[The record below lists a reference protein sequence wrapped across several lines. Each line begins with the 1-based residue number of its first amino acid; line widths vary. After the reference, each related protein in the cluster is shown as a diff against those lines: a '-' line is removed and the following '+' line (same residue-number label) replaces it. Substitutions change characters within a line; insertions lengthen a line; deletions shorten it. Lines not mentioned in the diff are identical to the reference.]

1 MEYTPDLLVS
11 SEFLLGAVLLRH
23 VEKQR
28 VSAQNRLFALTEFP
42 RHRDW
47 GMHLPPEHPDV
58 VWQQGI
64 VTATLNRENEKI
76 DEIVARYVTSPL
88 QSWSS
93 QYKGLAPGKLMARLL
108 GEIGDPYLQLS
119 GYDSDGEEITE
130 PRVRT
135 FSQLKSYC
143 GFAVRDGKLAG
154 KVAGQQS
161 AYSSRAR
168 TRLWL
173 ITDQLIKQ
181 HDETFHPI
189 FLTGVEKYS
198 DEKYRGTTLKGTPWS
213 DAQFGVIGRKR
224 ARVLVS
230 VAFLRGLY
238 EKARELHDPAAHS
251 AAMLDKKLAE
261 LGVTPGE
268 NDG

>member
-11 SEFLLGAVLLRH
+11 SEFLFEAILLRH

-42 RHRDW
+42 RHKDW
-47 GMHLPPEHPDV
+47 GMHLPAEHPDV
-58 VWQQGI
+58 IWQQGI
-64 VTATLNRENEKI
+64 VAATLARENEKI
-76 DEIVARYVTSPL
+76 EELVARYVASPL

-108 GEIGDPYLQLS
+108 GEIGDPYLQVS
-119 GYDSDGEEITE
+119 GYDADGNEITE

-143 GFAVRDGKLAG
+143 GFAVKDGKLAG

-173 ITDQLIKQ
+173 ITDQLVKQ
-181 HDETFHPI
+181 HDETFHPL
-189 FLTGVEKYS
+189 FLAGVEKYS
-198 DEKYRGTTLKGTPWS
+198 DEKYRGTTLKGVPWS
-213 DAQFGVIGRKR
+213 DAQFAVIGRKR

-230 VAFLRGLY
+230 VTFLRALY

-261 LGVTPGE
+261 LGVTPEGE
-268 NDG
+268 DA